1 MIVSG
6 YGRLIHETFESVPMR
21 AAMGWL
27 AAQSGPAPTE
37 PGTGPFAAWYA
48 AVHESGA
55 KRAKGGSGMLTV
67 ALRRGVGGD
76 GRDGDDG
83 RAAWSGFWWRAGRA
97 VGVAAGGTAYRGRAV
112 VAACHVLTT
121 FQDLLTS
128 RRCRRTWPRLRS
140 VNVGNGFGMTVRCAA
155 SELPDYGGG
164 WPTKFTRGCSSCAP
178 PRSS

>member
-1 MIVSG
+1 MANFGRHVIFAKSPANSSVDALRMIVSG

-55 KRAKGGSGMLTV
+55 KRARGGSGMLTV
-67 ALRRGVGGD
+67 ALRGALEARGGMV
-76 GRDGDDG
+76 RDGA
-83 RAAWSGFWWRAGRA
+83 RVERILVENGRA
-97 VGVAAGGTAYRGRAV
+97 VGVAAGGRRTGRRAV

-128 RRCRRTWPRLRS
+128 RKCRRTWRTACARS
-140 VNVGNGFGMTVRCAA
+140 TSGTA
-155 SELPDYGGG
+155 SG
-164 WPTKFTRGCSSCAP
+164 
-178 PRSS
+178 

>member
-67 ALRRGVGGD
+67 ALRPALEA
-76 GRDGDDG
+76 
-83 RAAWSGFWWRAGRA
+83 RAEWW
-97 VGVAAGGTAYRGRAV
+97 
-112 VAACHVLTT
+112 
-121 FQDLLTS
+121 
-128 RRCRRTWPRLRS
+128 
-140 VNVGNGFGMTVRCAA
+140 
-155 SELPDYGGG
+155 
-164 WPTKFTRGCSSCAP
+164 
-178 PRSS
+178 